1 MATRHSLWRLLAR
14 LRPHLDLVLAATLL
28 TLATAGV
35 TLLVPWFG
43 RTMIDRL
50 AASRSARDV
59 DEGFLVIAALWTASV
74 ALGLAR
80 NVATLHL
87 GQRVIRDLRRSV
99 TAHVM
104 GLPVAF
110 FDAARVG
117 DIIARISNDT
127 EQLRRTLTEDAVGSL
142 GNLGVLLGGGI
153 LLMTLD
159 WRLTAALLV
168 VAPAVYA
175 GHRALAPPLRRLSRA
190 NLDAFSATLTRLGE
204 AIGNLRLV
212 KSLGR
217 EPYEA
222 LLAARELGRVY
233 ESSVRAGRFE
243 AAVWTAAYGA
253 FGLVA
258 VGVVWY
264 GVHRVVSGQLTLGTM
279 LAFLYI
285 LTLLAEPLLSL
296 AGVFARAQRAA
307 AAADRVFE
315 ILDEPAEP
323 DDPAGSLALR
333 VTRGEVVFDDV
344 TFAYA
349 TGSNVLAGF
358 SIRVRAGAT
367 TALVGASGAGKSTV
381 IALLQ
386 RFYEPA
392 HGDIRIDG
400 TSVAQVTRSSLR
412 SSLAVVQQEALM
424 FDGSIRDNIRYGRL
438 DATDAEV
445 EQAAAAAHVDEF
457 TSRFAEGLE
466 TAVGERGVRLS
477 GGQRQRISIARA
489 ILRNAPI
496 LLLDEA
502 TSALDAEAE
511 SLIQDALR
519 RLTRDRTTLVI
530 AHRLRTVQGADQIA
544 VLAAGRAVALGTHQ
558 QLLETSDE
566 YRRLQALLAVG

>member
-1 MATRHSLWRLLAR
+1 MATRGSLWRLIAG
-14 LRPHLDLVLAATLL
+14 LRPYTGHILLAALL
-28 TLATAGV
+28 TLAAAGV
-35 TLLVPWFG
+35 ALLVPWFG
-43 RTMIDRL
+43 RTIVDRL

-59 DEGFLVIAALWTASV
+59 DQGFLVIAALWILSV
-74 ALGLAR
+74 VLGLVR
-80 NVATLHL
+80 NMATLDL
-87 GQRVIRDLRRSV
+87 GQRVIHDLRRRV

-104 GLPVAF
+104 RLPIAF
-110 FDAARVG
+110 FDTARVG
-117 DIIARISNDT
+117 DIITRLSNDT
-127 EQLRRTLTEDAVGSL
+127 EQLRRTLTDDVVGSL
-142 GNLGVLLGGGI
+142 GNLALLIGGGI

-159 WRLTAALLV
+159 WRLTTALLL

-175 GHRALAPPLRRLSRA
+175 GHRGLAPRLRSLNRA
-190 NLDAFSATLTRLGE
+190 NLDAFSAALTRFGE
-204 AIGNLRLV
+204 AVGNPRLV

-222 LLAARELGRVY
+222 SLASSELGHVY

-243 AAVWTAAYGA
+243 AAAWSAAYGA
-253 FGLVA
+253 FGIVA

-264 GVHRVVSGQLTLGTM
+264 GVHRVVSGELTIGTM
-279 LAFLYI
+279 LAFLYS

-315 ILDEPAEP
+315 ILDQPAEIE
-323 DDPAGSLALR
+323 DPPGSAPLV

-349 TGSNVLAGF
+349 AGTNVLDGF
-358 SIRVRAGAT
+358 SMRLPAGVT

-381 IALLQ
+381 VALLQ

-392 HGDIRIDG
+392 GGDIRIDG
-400 TSVAQVTRSSLR
+400 VPLARATRASLR
-412 SSLAVVQQEALM
+412 SSMAVVQQDAPL
-424 FDGSIRDNIRYGRL
+424 FDGTIRDNIRYGRL
-438 DATDAEV
+438 EATDAEV

-457 TSRFAEGLE
+457 TCRLAEGLD
-466 TAVGERGVRLS
+466 TTVGERGVRLS

-502 TSALDAEAE
+502 TSALDALAE
-511 SLIQDALR
+511 SLVQDALR

-544 VLAAGRAVALGTHQ
+544 VLAAGRLAASGTHA
-558 QLLETSDE
+558 QLMETSDE
-566 YRRLQALLAVG
+566 YRRLQALLSAD